1 MIRRP
6 RLLRCRS
13 ISTAIFSA
21 LLLAVCADALAAE
34 APGFVGSVACG
45 ACHAGELEAWSDSH
59 HSWALRLPTP
69 ENVLGDFD
77 DANLEHKGVT
87 SRFFR
92 DGDRFL
98 VETDGADGE
107 LATFDVKYVIGVA
120 PLQQYLV
127 ELDGGRLQALDLAWD
142 VDQKRW
148 FHLYPSE
155 DVAAGNGL
163 HWTGFYKNWQS
174 RCAVCHQTDFRKNY
188 DPAARTY
195 ASQWSELTIGC
206 EGCHGP
212 GDAHVAWAERP
223 QSFDAALFAGVGR
236 DGLLN
241 RSASDR
247 QAAEEAMCG
256 PCHARREALGP
267 DSTPP
272 TAPIGDHY
280 VLSTLRD
287 GLYFADG
294 QQHDEVY
301 ILGSFMQSKMHEKGV
316 TCSNCHDPHSGQ
328 LIAEGNAVCTQC
340 HNDVGRPEFP
350 SLKLSLFDSPDHH
363 HHAAGRAGAQCVSC
377 HMPERDYMV
386 IDGRRDH
393 FFRVPDPLLSER
405 VSAPDACLSCHD
417 GRGADWAAGHIAEW
431 APDAAASGSAYG
443 ETFWRVR
450 SQGAN
455 SATVDA
461 LAELA
466 RDTSQPAIVRA
477 TAIDEIAGRAD
488 VAMATTL
495 AGLLSDES
503 DRVRS
508 AAVRLWRNAPPAER
522 AERLQ
527 PLLDDPIASVR
538 VAAALELVSVAP
550 EVLPEERRAALQDA
564 LAELRASMLAKADF
578 PEGQMAM
585 GGLAMATRNW
595 PAAQAAFAE
604 AAFMDPQL
612 VEAWTARARI
622 AGALGNAAEAT
633 AILTA
638 ARASNPE
645 DPDIATQ
652 LAQALLNQGRAA
664 DAIPLLR
671 DVLGARPDDREARIA
686 LASVLLQTGNL
697 VAAGEEIDRL
707 RNADPTRAE
716 VLVLHGMR
724 QVLAGD
730 VTGARDTVAEIR
742 QRYPLLRLPPQLEAV
757 SRMP

>member
-1 MIRRP
+1 MIKHS
-6 RLLRCRS
+6 RLSRCRS

-21 LLLAVCADALAAE
+21 LQLAVCADALAAE
-34 APGFVGSVACG
+34 APGFVGSAACG
-45 ACHAGELEAWSDSH
+45 SCHAAELEAWSDSH

-77 DANLEHKGVT
+77 DAHITHKGVT
-87 SRFFR
+87 SRFFT

-107 LATFDVKYVIGVA
+107 LATFEVKYVIGVS

-127 ELDGGRLQALDLAWD
+127 EIDGGRLQALDLAWD

-155 DVAAGNGL
+155 DVSAGNGL

-188 DPAARTY
+188 DPSVRTY

-206 EGCHGP
+206 EACHGA
-212 GDAHVAWAERP
+212 GEAHVAWAERP
-223 QSFDAALFAGVGR
+223 QSFDAALFVGVGS
-236 DGLLN
+236 DGLLS
-241 RSASDR
+241 RSAGDG

-267 DSTPP
+267 DSTPA
-272 TAPIGDHY
+272 APFGDHY

-294 QQHDEVY
+294 QQRDEVY

-328 LIAEGNAVCTQC
+328 LLAEGNAVCTQC
-340 HNDVGRPEFP
+340 HNEVGRPEFP
-350 SLKLSLFDSPDHH
+350 TLKLRLFDSPDHH
-363 HHAAGRAGAQCVSC
+363 HHAPGSAAAECVSC
-377 HMPERDYMV
+377 HMPERNYMV

-405 VSAPDACLSCHD
+405 VGSPDACLSCHD
-417 GRGADWAAGHIAEW
+417 GRGGDWAAAHIAEW
-431 APDAAASGSAYG
+431 IPDAETSGSAYG
-443 ETFWRVR
+443 ETFWRAR
-450 SQGAN
+450 NHGLS

-461 LAELA
+461 LAALA
-466 RDTSQPAIVRA
+466 GDTTQPAIVRA
-477 TAIDEIAGRAD
+477 TAVDELAGRAD
-488 VAMATTL
+488 VATATRL

-508 AAVRLWRNAPPAER
+508 AAVRLWRGASAAER
-522 AERLQ
+522 ADRLQ
-527 PLLDDPIASVR
+527 PLLDDPIAAVR
-538 VAAALELVSVAP
+538 VAAALELASLAP
-550 EVLPEERRAALQDA
+550 EELPEERRAPLQDA

-585 GGLAMATRNW
+585 GGLAMAIRNW

-612 VEAWTARARI
+612 VEAWMARARI
-622 AGALGNAAEAT
+622 AAALGNVAEAI

-638 ARASNPE
+638 ARASNPA
-645 DPDIATQ
+645 DPDIAAQ
-652 LAQALLNQGRAA
+652 LAQALLNQGRAN

-697 VAAGEEIDRL
+697 AAAEGEIDRL
-707 RNADPTRAE
+707 RTADPTRAE
-716 VLVLHGMR
+716 VFVLHGMR
-724 QVLAGD
+724 QVLSGD
-730 VTGARDTVAEIR
+730 VAGARETVAEIR

-757 SRMP
+757 SRIR